1 MSEVSGK
8 KRAFLRFIVIVS
20 LLGILVAIS
29 VIKSNVSARREELN
43 LKSLTLKYQAT
54 IDSLQN
60 ISQPDDSSAEHNLM
74 LQTQL
79 NLLLLNQLQDS
90 TRFYADSIRKIEE
103 YYQAIIDSAN
113 RKKGAAG
120 KGSALSSDKGLNLS
134 GTDMVKMVNEFDS
147 LVATIPEKT
156 PPRERV
162 KAIDQ
167 LTNRLTKKYTNSA
180 SPSKK

>member
-54 IDSLQN
+54 IDSMQN
-60 ISQPDDSSAEHNLM
+60 ISQPDDSIAEHNLM

-79 NLLLLNQLQDS
+79 NLLLLHQLQDS

-103 YYQAIIDSAN
+103 YYQAVIDSVN
-113 RKKGAAG
+113 RRKGAAR
-120 KGSALSSDKGLNLS
+120 KGSANNDEGLNLS
-134 GTDMVKMVNEFDS
+134 GTDMVKMVSEFDS